1 MNRLDTIS
9 SLFWL
14 GISIF
19 VCSVSLDLS
28 VGSFHSPGSGFLTF
42 WSSAVLGV
50 LSIVLFLK
58 QTIRRKDK
66 KSIADLW
73 RGVKWAKPLLAVIF
87 LLAYILLF
95 QKAGYLLTT
104 LGFMF
109 LLFWLGGLKLWI
121 CVLGSCIAVL
131 CSYVLFQVILRV
143 GFPNG
148 IIGI

>member
-1 MNRLDTIS
+1 MNRRDTIS

-28 VGSFHSPGSGFLTF
+28 VGSFHSPASGFLTF

-50 LSIVLFLK
+50 LSIALFLK
-58 QTIRRKDK
+58 QMVRRKDNR
-66 KSIADLW
+66 SIADLW
-73 RGVKWAKPLLAVIF
+73 RGVKWVRPLLAVIF

-109 LLFWLGGLKLWI
+109 FLFWLGGLKLWV
-121 CVLGSCIAVL
+121 CVLGSFIAVL